1 MIEATA
7 AVVREPGG
15 PFRLETVRLDEPR
28 PDEVLV
34 RIRAVGICHTD
45 LSVRAGRTPSP
56 LPAVLGHEGAGTVT
70 AVGSAVTRVRPGDTV
85 VLTFASCGSCP
96 SCRTGR
102 PVRCEHW
109 AALNLFG
116 GRRLDGSAT
125 VYGAADGTDVD
136 TGAGTGAATGGGT
149 VHRAAHGGGRRNAPL
164 NGHFFG
170 QSAFATHALA
180 TERNA
185 VPVRAGDTPFELLA
199 PFGCGVQTGA
209 GAVFHVLRPR
219 PGDTVA
225 VFGAGA
231 VGLAA
236 VLAARLTPAARI
248 VAVDLRPGR
257 LALARELGATDVVDA
272 GAEDPVAAVTALSG
286 GRGAD
291 HALESSGSVRAL
303 RQAVAALAVGG
314 TCGVVGAPAAG
325 SEVALDVPELLARAP
340 RIVGVNQGAS
350 VPEQFLPALV
360 GLFRAGRLPVD
371 RLVRTYPFA
380 AIEEAAEAARSGEV
394 VKPVLLLP

>member
-7 AVVREPGG
+7 AVVDTRGG
-15 PFRLETVRLDEPR
+15 PFEPETVLLDDPR

-45 LSVRAGRTPSP
+45 LSVRAGRTPAP
-56 LPAVLGHEGAGTVT
+56 LPAVLGHEGAGTVV
-70 AVGSAVTRVRPGDTV
+70 AVGAAVTRVRPGDTV
-85 VLTFASCGSCP
+85 ILTFDSCGACP
-96 SCRTGR
+96 PCLGGR

-116 GRRLDGSAT
+116 GHRLDGSAT
-125 VYGAADGTDVD
+125 LR
-136 TGAGTGAATGGGT
+136 GTG
-149 VHRAAHGGGRRNAPL
+149 RRDGAVL
-164 NGHFFG
+164 HGHFFG
-170 QSAFATHALA
+170 QSSFATHALA
-180 TERNA
+180 DERNA
-185 VPVRAGDTPFELLA
+185 VAVPGPALPFELLA

-219 PGDTVA
+219 PGDTVV

-248 VAVDLRPGR
+248 VAVDLRPAR

-272 GAEDPVAAVTALSG
+272 GADDPVAAVLDLTG

-291 HALESSGSVRAL
+291 HTLETSGSVRAL
-303 RQAVAALAVGG
+303 RQAVDALAVGG
-314 TCGVVGAPAAG
+314 TCGVVGAPPAG
-325 SEVALDVPELLARAP
+325 SEVGLDVPALLARAP

-350 VPEQFLPALV
+350 VPGRFLPALV
-360 GLFRAGRLPVD
+360 DLFRAGRLPVD
-371 RLVRTYPFA
+371 RLVRAFPFA
-380 AIEEAAEAARSGEV
+380 AIEEAAAAAEAGEA
-394 VKPVLLLP
+394 VKPVLTLP